1 MRDSIKFVPRGF
13 LDDGLDE
20 ATQNVRNQQLQ
31 DLRPRWHGP
40 PPFQGDSENHS
51 PLAWD
56 LTWEHFFTDWL
67 LAETSLD
74 IRCWGHIM
82 WDAARLEHTGGKKVL
97 IRKHE
102 ERWKDQEWDASEWV

>member
-74 IRCWGHIM
+74 IRCWGHMM

-102 ERWKDQEWDASEWV
+102 